1 MAQQK
6 RQSTSR
12 AAKVS
17 IPSQPPKTDQRHAI
31 HARISTDEKSIGKS
45 IADQTQQPD
54 GAIWSESISY
64 GLFIVLIKAGPDENG
79 LYVGR
84 WTAKE
89 LAQLVRRKFGNELI
103 DFQFENGELPSFLRD
118 YLKTLKTLAE
128 ERPSGA
134 QLTPGS
140 QPLQPGD
147 LTEEDALV
155 FGASTDADGVKQS
168 LGSMGFGMLGLNHT
182 D

>member
-1 MAQQK
+1 MAQTK
-6 RQSTSR
+6 RQSTSG
-12 AAKVS
+12 AAKTS
-17 IPSQPPKTDQRHAI
+17 KPSQPPKPDPRPTVHI
-31 HARISTDEKSIGKS
+31 RITPDEKTIGKD
-45 IADQTQQPD
+45 IADQTQQTD
-54 GAIWSESISY
+54 GAIFAESISY
-64 GLFIVLIKAGPDENG
+64 GLFIVLIKAGPDING

-140 QPLQPGD
+140 QSLQPGD
-147 LTEEDALV
+147 LTEEDAMV
-155 FGASTDADGVKQS
+155 FSSSTDADGVKQS

-182 D
+182 G